1 MGLLYLYQKKM
12 SDQTHALATS
22 LLGKIPQYPLDRRI
36 GGRQIQSGC
45 SEDEKN
51 FLLLPGM

>member
-12 SDQTHALATS
+12 SDQTCALATS
-22 LLGKIPQYPLDRRI
+22 LFGKIPQYPLDRRI
-36 GGRQIQSGC
+36 GGRQSQSGYF
-45 SEDEKN
+45 EYEEN